1 MERNIHID
9 EFDEFL
15 KKKADEYKMYPSDRV
30 WNNINRSVHTRFKWT
45 YISLTLLFL
54 FGSVVY
60 VERFHDA
67 SLINNNRLAMEM
79 NSPDRMMSSF
89 SMHSAANNVNP
100 PSALSLDT
108 GYDGEKDAIT
118 LEPEKKLSVNR
129 LPASHLL
136 NTLTEETLE
145 EENYS
150 DEGAVAVT
158 NNEQM
163 PAVHYPVS
171 PIDKQPDSDLIKEEE
186 NGEQNVKKVL
196 WGGEVFRKSR
206 FEWQLFLSPTV
217 SYRRLTSGLSEIK
230 EVFRGVP
237 YSTTNESNSVNNM
250 VTHKPAIGAEVGANL
265 IYKLS
270 DHFILRTGLQ
280 LNYSRYQLRAF
291 PAKPE
296 LTTLAVLEKPTGI
309 SDSINAVSTLQNFS
323 GSGSS
328 WFDNEFYQVSMP
340 VGFEWGVLGN
350 SYFQWN
356 IAASAQP
363 VFNFANNAYLLSTD
377 FRRYAQDPSLIR
389 KWNLNAGIETYVSY
403 NMGSFRWQA
412 GPQFRYQLMSSYKSE
427 YPVKE
432 YLMDFGFKI
441 GVTKTIR

>member
-1 MERNIHID
+1 MERNMHID
-9 EFDEFL
+9 EFDDFL

-30 WNNINRSVHTRFKWT
+30 WNNINRSVHTRYKWT

-54 FGSVVY
+54 FGSVIY
-60 VERFHDA
+60 VERFHDT
-67 SLINNNRLAMEM
+67 SLKNNNRLAMEV
-79 NSPDRMMSSF
+79 NSPQMVRSYSGQ
-89 SMHSAANNVNP
+89 SIASNVNP
-100 PSALSLDT
+100 PSALSLDNGYNEET
-108 GYDGEKDAIT
+108 GAT
-118 LEPEKKLSVNR
+118 VLEPEKKLSVNR
-129 LPASHLL
+129 VPASQLL
-136 NTLTEETLE
+136 NVLTEEPLQE
-145 EENYS
+145 DNYS
-150 DEGAVAVT
+150 DDSAVAVT
-158 NNEQM
+158 NSGQM
-163 PAVHYPVS
+163 QAVFPLSLVHQQHDADVVV
-171 PIDKQPDSDLIKEEE
+171 EEE
-186 NGEQNVKKVL
+186 TGEQNVKKVL

-206 FEWQLFLSPTV
+206 FEWQLFFSPTV
-217 SYRRLTSGLSEIK
+217 SYRRMTSGLSEIK
-230 EVFRGVP
+230 EVFRGIP
-237 YSTTNESNSVNNM
+237 YSTTDESNSVNNM

-296 LTTLAVLEKPTGI
+296 LTTLAVLEKPTGVT
-309 SDSINAVSTLQNFS
+309 DSINVISTLQNFS

-328 WFDNEFYQVSMP
+328 WFDNEYYQVSMP

-350 SYFQWN
+350 SDFQWN

-363 VFNFANNAYLLSTD
+363 VFNFANNVYLLSTD
-377 FRRYAQDPSLIR
+377 FRRYGQDPSLIR
-389 KWNLNAGIETYVSY
+389 KWNLNAGVETYVSY
-403 NMGSFRWQA
+403 NMGSLKWQA